1 MSTLIRSIA
10 EAAAGEASAV
20 AVAAFD
26 DGEVLTACRDGSGN
40 LLLIGWLTPPGEFT
54 ITRAPGDSAGLAGEI
69 SEVALAVLGR
79 RAVTAVRD
87 GSGNL
92 LMISWDTPPGLG
104 SITRPHLEGT
114 HAGEVSAI
122 AMTTLGADMLIT
134 AVRNGSGNLELI
146 SWGLEF
152 DATVG
157 RLQDTSSHP
166 PGEVTAV
173 TITALD
179 DSNVITAVR
188 NGSDDL
194 ELIGWA
200 VDGNGV
206 LTRWSGDPG
215 LAGGVGFIALDTL
228 TATFNGT
235 TVTTVLTAVTDA
247 SGNLLLI
254 AWAADPAGGFT
265 RLTDASAGEA
275 TDLAIT
281 TTITPAGTPTALVS
295 MRQGSGNLKI
305 IAFDL
310 VGGVDSTGQL
320 HMVLVRSGDYANRAD
335 ADVTDTTLLTLDPD
349 RILTACRTDNDL
361 DLTTYQVTDA
371 GTVPAPRN
379 ILGISFQNPALPSP
393 DNDWA
398 ASGGD
403 SYPLSR
409 DHEWIQMLAP
419 DNEYDEDTLVG
430 CSGWVIGP
438 NDSGADVPM
447 THALG
452 FDWEY
457 HVALDDDNG
466 VLGLLSPAEI
476 REDDDRLQLA
486 EYLGLAAA
494 KGLLG
499 VEWEKNILPPSFRG
513 QVNNGDRVALFGRW
527 IVDTG
532 HDIDGRYRSE
542 IHPPLLMASAS
553 VQSPK
558 RRGRPVTRMLLVSRP
573 YLHGQEFAQD
583 VNNVYSDGVD
593 DDGAM
598 FDHLVKELARVIWGQ
613 SSRVEA
619 HPKIKERPYRGRHE
633 LHLLV
638 EPPPAPAPSGHD
650 LVVSYQF
657 TVRHGCNVRIS
668 AQSGDHVDVV
678 VDLGQMRS
686 SAPLPKRSER
696 TYQPDQLDKLSSG
709 AGLDIDVAK
718 LAGYIA
724 GALVG
729 VGALYVYFVLRRGI
743 LTDEYAPLPAVDIH
757 DTSHAVTN
765 VPAQS
770 ITPGAGIVVDDEQPW
785 PVIGWLEAS
794 WMPRRRG

>member
-1 MSTLIRSIA
+1 MSTLIRPIA
-10 EAAAGEASAV
+10 EATAGEASAV

-26 DGEVLTACRDGSGN
+26 DAEVLTACRDGSGN
-40 LLLIGWLTPPGEFT
+40 LRLIGWLTPPGGFT
-54 ITRAPGDSAGLAGEI
+54 ITRAADSAGQAGEI

-79 RAVTAVRD
+79 RAVTAVCD

-92 LMISWDTPPGLG
+92 AMIPWEVPPGLG
-104 SITRPHLEGT
+104 SITRPWDGT

-122 AMTTLGADMLIT
+122 AMASLGTDMLIT
-134 AVRNGSGNLELI
+134 AVQDGSDNLKLI
-146 SWGLEF
+146 SWRLEP
-152 DATVG
+152 DATVS
-157 RLQDTSSHP
+157 RLHDSGGQA
-166 PGEVTAV
+166 GEISAV

-188 NGSDDL
+188 DGSADL
-194 ELIGWA
+194 AMIGWS

-206 LTRWSGDPG
+206 LTRWPNDAR
-215 LAGGVGFIALDTL
+215 AGGVGFIALDTL
-228 TATFNGT
+228 TAAFNGT
-235 TVTTVLTAVTDA
+235 TVTTVLTAVTDD
-247 SGNLLLI
+247 SGNLKLI
-254 AWAADPAGGFT
+254 AWAADPASGFT

-275 TDLAIT
+275 ADLAIT

-295 MRQGSGNLKI
+295 MREGSGNLKI

-310 VGGVDSTGQL
+310 LGQAGD
-320 HMVLVRSGDYANRAD
+320 MILVRTGDCTNRAD
-335 ADVTDTTLLTLDPD
+335 ADVAETTLLTLDPD

-371 GTVPAPRN
+371 QTVPAPRN

-393 DNDWA
+393 GNDWA
-398 ASGGD
+398 SSGGH
-403 SYPLSR
+403 SFPLSR
-409 DHEWIQMLAP
+409 DHEWVQVLTP

-438 NDSGADVPM
+438 NDSGGDVPM

-466 VLGLLSPAEI
+466 ALGLLSPAEI

-486 EYLGLAAA
+486 EYLGLAAP

-499 VEWEKNILPPSFRG
+499 VEWDKNVLPPSFRG
-513 QVNNGDRVALFGRW
+513 QVNNGDRIALFGRW

-532 HDIDGRYRSE
+532 HDNDGRYRSE

-558 RRGRPVTRMLLVSRP
+558 RGGRPVTRMLLVSRP

-598 FDHLVKELARVIWGQ
+598 FDHLVKELARVVWGQ

-638 EPPPAPAPSGHD
+638 EPPPAPSGHD
-650 LVVSYQF
+650 LVLSYQF

-686 SAPLPKRSER
+686 SPPRPKRSER

-709 AGLDIDVAK
+709 AGLDIDIAK
-718 LAGYIA
+718 LAGDIA

-765 VPAQS
+765 VPAQN
-770 ITPGAGIVVDDEQPW
+770 ITPGAGIAFDDEQPW

-794 WMPRRRG
+794 WVPRRRG

>member
-1 MSTLIRSIA
+1 LA
-10 EAAAGEASAV
+10 EATAGEASSV

-26 DGEVLTACRDGSGN
+26 DAEVLTACRDGSGN

-54 ITRAPGDSAGLAGEI
+54 ITRAADSAGQAGEI

-87 GSGNL
+87 GGGNL
-92 LMISWDTPPGLG
+92 LMLSWEVPAGLG
-104 SITRPHLEGT
+104 SITRAWPEGT

-122 AMTTLGADMLIT
+122 AMATLGTDLLIT

-146 SWGLEF
+146 SWRLEP
-152 DATVG
+152 DATVS
-157 RLQDTSSHP
+157 RLHDSGSQAGT
-166 PGEVTAV
+166 VTGV
-173 TITALD
+173 TIIALD

-188 NGSDDL
+188 NGSNDL
-194 ELIGWA
+194 ELIGWS

-206 LTRWSGDPG
+206 LTRWPGDPG

-228 TATFNGT
+228 TAALNGT

-254 AWAADPAGGFT
+254 AWAADPASGFT

-275 TDLAIT
+275 VDLAIT
-281 TTITPAGTPTALVS
+281 TTVTPAGTPTVLVS

-310 VGGVDSTGQL
+310 LGQGSDL
-320 HMVLVRSGDYANRAD
+320 LLVRTGDYANRAD
-335 ADVTDTTLLTLDPD
+335 ADVTETTLLTLDPD

-361 DLTTYQVTDA
+361 DLTTCQVTDA
-371 GTVPAPRN
+371 GIVPTPSN
-379 ILGISFQNPALPSP
+379 ILRISFQNPQLPPPS
-393 DNDWA
+393 DDWA
-398 ASGGD
+398 ASGGN
-403 SYPLSR
+403 SFPLSR
-409 DHEWIQMLAP
+409 DHEWVQVLAP
-419 DNEYDEDTLVG
+419 DNEYDEETLVG

-457 HVALDDDNG
+457 HLALDDDNDMRS
-466 VLGLLSPAEI
+466 LLSPSAI
-476 REDDDRLQLA
+476 RDDDRLQLA
-486 EYLGLAAA
+486 EYLGLATP

-499 VEWEKNILPPSFRG
+499 VEWDKNILPPSFRG
-513 QVNNGDRVALFGRW
+513 QVDNGDRVALFGRW
-527 IVDTG
+527 IIDTG
-532 HDIDGRYRSE
+532 HDIDGRYKSE

-553 VQSPK
+553 VQSSK
-558 RRGRPVTRMLLVSRP
+558 RLGRATTRMLLVSRP

-583 VNNVYSDGVD
+583 ANNAYSDGVD
-593 DDGAM
+593 DDGSM
-598 FDHLVKELARVIWGQ
+598 FDHLVKELARVVWGL

-619 HPKIKERPYRGRHE
+619 HPKIKEQPYRGRHQ

-638 EPPPAPAPSGHD
+638 EPPPAPARSGHE

-657 TVRHGCNVRIS
+657 TVRSGCNVTIS

-678 VDLGQMRS
+678 VDLGPMRGS
-686 SAPLPKRSER
+686 PPLPQRSER

-709 AGLDIDVAK
+709 VGLDIDLAK
-718 LAGYIA
+718 LAGAIA

-729 VGALYVYFVLRRGI
+729 VGWLYVYYVLRKGI

-757 DTSHAVTN
+757 DSSHAATN
-765 VPAQS
+765 VPAQN
-770 ITPGAGIVVDDEQPW
+770 ITSGAGIVVDDEQPW
-785 PVIGWLEAS
+785 PVIGWLETS
-794 WMPRRRG
+794 WVPAPAK